1 MNNNKNKRKTI
12 RPSPTIS
19 RMIYDTLSM
28 YGFQLSTYIERKV
41 SQDILGNE
49 VVNDILFEIEL
60 SKRERDFYKTQQSLI
75 QKKIE
80 KTSNR
85 IANLESCLEDD
96 MKEKIAENMQGA
108 QSEIMSLQKE
118 ERERREKKEKKK
130 VRYVHKYVPIEDVEL
145 ICERYNVTPKMVLP
159 MIDRRVL
166 RDYFEKYEK
175 YLK

>member
-1 MNNNKNKRKTI
+1 MKDNKNNRNTI

-28 YGFQLSTYIERKV
+28 YGFHLSTYIERKV

-49 VVNDILFEIEL
+49 VANDILFEIEL
-60 SKRERDFYKTQQSLI
+60 SKRERDFYKKQQSLI
-75 QKKIE
+75 QKKID
-80 KTSNR
+80 KTSDR
-85 IANLESCLEDD
+85 ITELESYLEDD
-96 MKEKIAENMQGA
+96 MKEKIAKNMQYA
-108 QSEIMSLQKE
+108 QSEIMALQKE
-118 ERERREKKEKKK
+118 ERERREKKEKEN
-130 VRYVHKYVPIEDVEL
+130 VRYVPKCVPIEEVEL

-166 RDYFEKYEK
+166 QDYFEKYEK